1 MKKLLLIVILCS
13 LILIKFAFSSL
24 LEVDISEDI
33 KSKIIYETQNIS
45 FNVVKFST
53 EFYNTGSISYNA
65 RARIFVYNNNKLIF
79 SGWSQEKILMP
90 GDKKTFD
97 IYWYADSP
105 VKYESKLRMYFG
117 NEIVEN
123 NKTEF
128 QVNETLKPEDV
139 FEINNFRT
147 YDNYVIFD
155 IKSKKDAKNVIIIP
169 YKYVSGWIFEQKTIE
184 NIKKDS
190 IKTIKIPY
198 YPTVWKPSNITLAI
212 VAETGRYYS
221 EKTLEMKKEEGI
233 LKIIYNILDSLK
245 LLII

>member
-1 MKKLLLIVILCS
+1 MKKLLLIVILCF
-13 LILIKFAFSSL
+13 LILIKFAFSTS

-53 EFYNTGSISYNA
+53 EFYNTGSIAYNA
-65 RARIFVYNNNKLIF
+65 RARIFVYNNSKLIF
-79 SGWSQEKILMP
+79 SGWSQENFLMP

-97 IYWYADSP
+97 VYWYADSLGN
-105 VKYESKLRMYFG
+105 YESKLRMYFG

-128 QVNETLKPEDV
+128 QIDETLIPEDV
-139 FEINNFRT
+139 FEIYNFRT

-155 IKSKKDAKNVIIIP
+155 IKSKKDATNVIMIP

-198 YPTVWKPSNITLAI
+198 YPTVWKPSNITLVI
-212 VAETGRYYS
+212 TNENGKYYS
-221 EKTLEMKKEEGI
+221 EKTVEMKKETGI
-233 LKIIYNILDSLK
+233 LKVIYNILDSLK
-245 LLII
+245 LLLF